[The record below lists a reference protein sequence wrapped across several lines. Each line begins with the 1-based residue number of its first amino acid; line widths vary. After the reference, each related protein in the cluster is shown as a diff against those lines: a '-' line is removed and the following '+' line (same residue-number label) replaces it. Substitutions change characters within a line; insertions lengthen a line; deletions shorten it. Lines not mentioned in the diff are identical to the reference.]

1 MASLKFYLRDKTA
14 KEKTS
19 IFFLLNYG
27 AFELVNGKK
36 KYLPLKYFTNESIN
50 PEYWDKD
57 NGKVKGTSKF
67 PQHPEFNARLKD
79 IENTATKILLRLQNE
94 GITLTNDIL
103 KTEFDNIW
111 KEGKNQTVEAVLATM
126 EFNEFI
132 EHYIKTN
139 NNKETTKK
147 SYRRAFKD
155 IQEYQ
160 KIKKKHLTFAKID
173 IDFYND
179 FITFLKG
186 KKYAPNTIGTRIK
199 NLKSFLSNAQERGL
213 IVNEDYKKK
222 SFMKPK
228 EETDAVYLSET
239 ELKKIYAL
247 DLSNKPKLD
256 RVRDLFLIG
265 CYTGLRFSDLSTLSA
280 DNIGNDNTISI
291 RTIKTDAEVT
301 IPIHPIVRDILKK
314 YEYHLPKMLSNQKFN
329 EYVKDVAK
337 LAELNEPVNI
347 EHTKGNLRVKKA
359 LPKYELTTSHTA
371 RRSFATNAYLNDV
384 PSISIMKITGH
395 KTESAFMRYIKIS
408 QKDNARKL
416 QEHPFFHPMVVSK

>member
-1 MASLKFYLRDKTA
+1 MS
-14 KEKTS
+14 E
-19 IFFLLNYG
+19 
-27 AFELVNGKK
+27 
-36 KYLPLKYFTNESIN
+36 
-50 PEYWDKD
+50 
-57 NGKVKGTSKF
+57 TSKF
-67 PQHPEFNARLKD
+67 PQYPEFNARLKD
-79 IENTATKILLRLQNE
+79 IENTATKTLLRLQNE
-94 GITLTNDIL
+94 GITPTNDIL

-111 KEGKNQTVEAVLATM
+111 KEGKNQIVEVVPAKM

-132 EHYIKTN
+132 EHFIKTN

-160 KIKKKHLTFAKID
+160 QKKKKRLTFEKID

-179 FITFLKG
+179 FIKYLKD

-199 NLKSFLSNAQERGL
+199 NLKTFISNAKEQN
-213 IVNEDYKKK
+213 ITVNDDYKKK
-222 SFMKPK
+222 SFKKPK
-228 EETDAVYLSET
+228 EKTDAVYLNET
-239 ELKKIYAL
+239 ELMQIYNL

-280 DNIGNDNTISI
+280 DNIGNNNTISI
-291 RTIKTDAEVT
+291 RTIKTDEKVT
-301 IPIHPIVRDILKK
+301 IPIHWVIRAIMEK
-314 YEYHLPKMLSNQKFN
+314 YKYHLPKMLSNQKFN
-329 EYVKDVAK
+329 EYVKDVAR
-337 LAELNEPVNI
+337 LANIDEPVNI
-347 EHTKGNLRVKKA
+347 ERTKGNFRVKQA

-371 RRSFATNAYLNDV
+371 RRSFATNAFLNDV

-408 QKDNARKL
+408 QEDNARKL
-416 QEHPFFHPMVVSK
+416 QKHPFFHPMVVSK